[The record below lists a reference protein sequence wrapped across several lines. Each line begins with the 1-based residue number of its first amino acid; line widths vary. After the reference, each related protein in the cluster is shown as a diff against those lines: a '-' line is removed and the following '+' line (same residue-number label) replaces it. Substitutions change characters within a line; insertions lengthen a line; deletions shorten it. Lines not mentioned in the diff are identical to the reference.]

1 MPTESLAKQL
11 AIVLEPHQKD
21 IKTLRYRIVPSS
33 FSGTDAY
40 LLAVPLKGEWQW
52 PTLEEHLKRFKP
64 ETVILQLPTFWQL
77 EPFVQTSARNAGA
90 PLSVIEPQN
99 FPLDKAAIR
108 LASANTI
115 IAEAS
120 EAAAIAEYLHAGQ
133 VALPPYWVLI
143 HAADAV
149 HWKVPHLLQSHGQE
163 VAEEVHLVPG
173 VPLLV
178 QCAEMV
184 RTHSSQY
191 HQSDMFVWNNTLTAP
206 MISVTKTLPFTLKDF
221 ALPFALKD
229 KGVCVCGKRL
239 VGRSY

>member
-1 MPTESLAKQL
+1 MPTESLAKKL
-11 AIVLEPHQKD
+11 TIVLESHQKD
-21 IKTLRYRIVPSS
+21 TRKVPYRLVPST
-33 FSGTDAY
+33 FSGSDAY
-40 LLAVPLKGEWQW
+40 LQAVPLWGEWQW
-52 PTLEEHLKRFKP
+52 PTLEEHLKRFEP
-64 ETVILQLPTFWQL
+64 ETIILQLPTFWQL

-90 PLSVIEPQN
+90 PLCVIEPQN

-133 VALPPYWVLI
+133 VALPHYWVLI

-149 HWKVPHLLQSHGQE
+149 HWKVPQLLQGRGQE
-163 VAEEVHLVPG
+163 VAEEVQLVPG

-178 QCAEMV
+178 QCKAIV
-184 RTHSSQY
+184 DARSGQY
-191 HQSDMFVWNNTLTAP
+191 HESDIFVWNSNLVAP
-206 MISVTKTLPFTLKDF
+206 MISATETFPFTLKDV

-229 KGVCVCGKRL
+229 EGVCLCGKRL
-239 VGRSY
+239 VARAS